1 MKLIIS
7 AIIKILNYLKTDE
20 PKPELVKTVF
30 RRINCFKIK
39 EGSSSSV
46 LFLVLNFLSQWRRSN
61 LRRVFYFLLFYVLWL
76 AKTYSSQEKFFRF
89 DFSSSLNFENQ
100 L

>member
-1 MKLIIS
+1 MGFERVGKFFHREQFVWFCLQLYSMIIS

-39 EGSSSSV
+39 REV
-46 LFLVLNFLSQWRRSN
+46 AVVFFLV
-61 LRRVFYFLLFYVLWL
+61 
-76 AKTYSSQEKFFRF
+76 
-89 DFSSSLNFENQ
+89 
-100 L
+100 